1 MSKRSILCDILNL
14 AGMTLRLLILELNKD
29 KTEIAQSIF
38 IEFLWKYH
46 THVMFYICIAVNT
59 ESENSDQ
66 GQIPAEEKESVTV
79 PESPIP
85 DLPPRSHRTMSVS
98 IVV

>member
-1 MSKRSILCDILNL
+1 
-14 AGMTLRLLILELNKD
+14 
-29 KTEIAQSIF
+29 
-38 IEFLWKYH
+38 
-46 THVMFYICIAVNT
+46 MFYICIVVNT

-66 GQIPAEEKESVTV
+66 VQIPAEEKESVTV

-85 DLPPRSHRTMSVS
+85 DLPPRSHRTLSVS